1 MIVVALANNAAALPQ
16 DATLPAIIL
25 ILFKELLVFLKRLRN
40 LTADRSDTGSS
51 LTFWDF
57 TFCSKRAVHC
67 MARNMLMFLVI
78 KLDATASRTQKPQE
92 WMTDDRLPLCNVH
105 SINIGTNDHFK
116 SWHNR
121 LNKKAGGIK
130 LGLYKLIYFP
140 KEKQGAMQTVIGQL
154 LSRNPV
160 AGSIRQISNRY
171 TEKQRQVIQKN

>member
-1 MIVVALANNAAALPQ
+1 MPDCKQFNVLRRAFYIPTAIPQ
-16 DATLPAIIL
+16 DGTLPAS
-25 ILFKELLVFLKRLRN
+25 ILFLLAIIGV
-40 LTADRSDTGSS
+40 SS
-51 LTFWDF
+51 
-57 TFCSKRAVHC
+57 SNA
-67 MARNMLMFLVI
+67 
-78 KLDATASRTQKPQE
+78 PQE

-105 SINIGTNDHFK
+105 SINIGTNDHLK

-130 LGLYKLIYFP
+130 LGLYKLIHFP

-171 TEKQRQVIQKN
+171 TEKQRQVMQVNTSAAGVHWSAFL